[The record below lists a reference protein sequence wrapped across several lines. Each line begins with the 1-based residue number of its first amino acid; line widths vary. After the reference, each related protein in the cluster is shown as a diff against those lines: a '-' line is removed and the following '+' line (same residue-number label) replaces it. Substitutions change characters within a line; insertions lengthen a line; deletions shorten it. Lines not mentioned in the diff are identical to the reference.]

1 MNSKIPKDNTERTFM
16 KSLKMY
22 EKMYWKIFREI
33 DFSGMMKESILR
45 LGKLFIHG
53 IFFDVF
59 LKESIDFL
67 VSQAIIE
74 N

>member
-1 MNSKIPKDNTERTFM
+1 
-16 KSLKMY
+16 
-22 EKMYWKIFREI
+22 
-33 DFSGMMKESILR
+33 MMKESILR